1 MLQTPLLYLLYSLI
15 VILFRNYLLVCLYRG
30 LCRELQGRKDCEY
43 LSSCL
48 GNVCSRCRILQ
59 ISSVALV
66 NIVKIHESSNC
77 IFFDLTQE
85 TLKELQIFIND
96 TEHDKCQDSVA
107 LDSRDD
113 YKSKDAA
120 ESETSEDPPNK
131 RAKLETSITDVQ
143 SEEEAAAVVK
153 SKDGDSHVC
162 VVCLGI
168 LQGLC
173 GTTQAIKVCA
183 LDSIHCFRLHCR
195 QC

>member
-1 MLQTPLLYLLYSLI
+1 MLSLPYSTDF
-15 VILFRNYLLVCLYRG
+15 V
-30 LCRELQGRKDCEY
+30 
-43 LSSCL
+43 SC
-48 GNVCSRCRILQ
+48 
-59 ISSVALV
+59 ISKY
-66 NIVKIHESSNC
+66 VKIHESSNC

-96 TEHDKCQDSVA
+96 TENDKCQDSVA

-153 SKDGDSHVC
+153 SKDGDSCVC

-183 LDSIHCFRLHCR
+183 LDSIHCFHLHCR